1 MNKEIITWTHMFKS
15 LWHFLEGERVKFSLY
30 MSLNF
35 LSRANN
41 LIVPYIVGLI
51 INFFTNYSVGEDLVK
66 FYIYTGLILFSS
78 LVTSLFRVIAKRK
91 LSEIAVSTKFKVR
104 TQGFERFLNF
114 SLKWHEEESTGS
126 KTQKINS
133 GADSYRGLIQV
144 FNQQGLN
151 ILLNL
156 IGVIVIFTFLD
167 INFLFFFVIYIMLF
181 ILIIK
186 YFFRKQSEAEERKNK
201 VQENV
206 SGSLVENTTNILA
219 IKSSGSSSSLKSS
232 MKKAEQVLKEEQ
244 FKIIKIGNS
253 KLISI
258 NALTS
263 FGIFF
268 FLLLIGYYVSNDL
281 VEVGFIATAFAYF
294 GTISANFWASEK
306 VINDL
311 IRIRSSINRIIPI
324 FETKEE
330 KYFGEEEFKRNWK
343 EISFN
348 NVSFS
353 YDNNKNNLDNISFK
367 IKKHE
372 KIGIVGHSGS
382 GKSTLSKLF
391 LGLYQINE
399 GEIKV
404 DHINYYDF
412 SHQSLLDNL
421 SQVMQETEMLN
432 VTLKENITM
441 FKEIDSKTLRKA
453 IEISQLNEV
462 IKELPNGLDT
472 IIGEKGYKLS
482 GGQRQRVGIAR
493 ALCKNSDILILDEAT
508 SALDSKTEMKIQ
520 KGIDLIKNKTILI
533 IAHRL
538 STLKNVDRIFV
549 FEKGKLVEQGNY
561 KELTKDKKSKFHK
574 MLNMQK

>member
-15 LWHFLEGERVKFSLY
+15 LWHFLEGERLKFSFY

-35 LSRANN
+35 LSHSNT
-41 LIVPYIVGLI
+41 LIIPYIIGLI
-51 INFFTNYSVGEDLVK
+51 INFFTEYNKGDSLNL
-66 FYIYTGLILFSS
+66 FYIYTGIILFSG
-78 LVTSLFRVIAKRK
+78 LLTSQVRMVAKRK
-91 LSEIAVSTKFKVR
+91 LKEIGVNTTFKAR
-104 TQGFERFLNF
+104 NFAFEKLLNF
-114 SLKWHEEESTGS
+114 SLKWHEKDGSGS
-126 KTQKINS
+126 KLQKVNNGS
-133 GADSYRGLIQV
+133 SSYRQLINV
-144 FNQQGLN
+144 FNQDALGL
-151 ILLNL
+151 ILTFS
-156 IGVIVIFTFLD
+156 GVIIIFLFLD
-167 INFLFFFVIYIMLF
+167 LYFLLFFIVYVGVF
-181 ILIIK
+181 ILIMK
-186 YFFRKQSEAEERKNK
+186 SFLKKQADIEEEKNK
-201 VQENV
+201 VLEKV
-206 SGSLVENTTNILA
+206 SGSLNEGANNILS
-219 IKSSGSSSSLKSS
+219 IKSSGSSQSLKSS
-232 MKKAEQVLKEEQ
+232 MKKGEITFKEVQ
-244 FKIIKIGNS
+244 FRAIKIGNTRT
-253 KLISI
+253 KHVNYLI
-258 NALTS
+258 A
-263 FGIFF
+263 FGLFF
-268 FLLLIGYYVSNDL
+268 FLLLLGHFVSNEL
-281 VEVGFIATAFAYF
+281 VEVGFIATSFVYF
-294 GTISANFWASEK
+294 NQITASFWRSNS
-306 VINDL
+306 ILNDL
-311 IRIRSSINRIIPI
+311 ISIRSAMNRIIPI

-330 KYFGEEEFKRNWK
+330 KYFGEEEFKKDWK
-343 EISFN
+343 TISFN

-353 YDNNKNNLDNISFK
+353 YDNKKNNLDNISFK

-404 DHINYYDF
+404 DHTNYYDF

-493 ALCKNSDILILDEAT
+493 AICKNSEILILDEAT

-549 FEKGKLVEQGNY
+549 FEQGKIIEQGNY
-561 KELTKDKKSKFHK
+561 KELIKDKKSKFYN